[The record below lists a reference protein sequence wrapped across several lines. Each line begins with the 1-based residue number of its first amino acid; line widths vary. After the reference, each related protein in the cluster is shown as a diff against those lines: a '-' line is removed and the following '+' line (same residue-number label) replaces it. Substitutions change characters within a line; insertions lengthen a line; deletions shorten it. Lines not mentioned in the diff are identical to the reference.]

1 MQELKKS
8 IKYLEWERN
17 LKKHDIQIEDIEE
30 KYSIYKK
37 NGELLFSLVYLK
49 AKDTEGVPLL
59 PMVLL
64 RGHFVSVVTVL
75 IDISSNKK
83 YFLLVKQRRVA
94 NGAIFYEHPAGM
106 CDSELDPYFV
116 AIKELQE
123 ETGLDIKREDLSLLW
138 DKPLYSSPGL
148 LDEAGYFFYCEI
160 QMDSPEL
167 DSYKNKLTGAKDEN
181 EHIETFLCP
190 EADILNYIENSNGVL
205 ASLLYL
211 RKSKNIDTPLS
222 S

>member
-1 MQELKKS
+1 MQELKQS
-8 IKYLEWERN
+8 VKYMEWESS

-37 NGELLFSLVYLK
+37 NGDLLFSLLHLK
-49 AKDTEGVPLL
+49 AKDKEGVPLL

-75 IDISSNKK
+75 IDIISKEK

-116 AIKELQE
+116 AVKEVQE
-123 ETGLDIKREDLSLLW
+123 ETGLNIKREDLFLLW

-160 QMDSPEL
+160 QMNSQEL
-167 DSYKNKLTGAKDEN
+167 YSFKNKMTGAKDEN

-190 EADILNYIENSNGVL
+190 EMDILNYIENSNGVL

-211 RKSKNIDTPLS
+211 RKNNK
-222 S
+222 